1 MISNSEKTA
10 SKAPISKEPII
21 RLVVAYASNRCIGKD
36 NALPWHLPSDLA
48 HFKKNTLGHPI
59 IMGRKTWESIGRPLP
74 GRPNYVISRNPE
86 YQSPG
91 ATVCTD
97 VAQAIRAA
105 SEYEQQTGVSCIIGG
120 AQIYAQALPLAH
132 ELIATEVH
140 AEVPGDSY
148 FPALDAHWL
157 ETKRLPQPAE
167 NGYNYDF
174 VWYQRQP

>member
-1 MISNSEKTA
+1 MTSHPKKSATT
-10 SKAPISKEPII
+10 EPII
-21 RLVVAYASNRCIGKD
+21 RLVVAYATNRCIGKD
-36 NALPWHLPSDLA
+36 NTLPWHLPSDLA
-48 HFKKNTLGHPI
+48 HFKKSTLGHPI

-74 GRPNYVISRNPE
+74 GRPNYVISRNAD
-86 YQSPG
+86 YQAPG

-105 SEYEQQTGVSCIIGG
+105 ANHEQYTGVICVIGG
-120 AQIYAQALPLAH
+120 AQIYAQALPLAQ

-140 AEVPGDSY
+140 AEVPGDSF
-148 FPALDAHWL
+148 FPALDAQWL

-167 NGYNYDF
+167 NGYTYDF

>member
-1 MISNSEKTA
+1 MIFNTEKDTPKEPC
-10 SKAPISKEPII
+10 SKAPTI
-21 RLVVAYASNRCIGKD
+21 RLVVAYATNRCIGKD

-48 HFKKNTLGHPI
+48 HFKKHTLGHPI

-74 GRPNYVISRNPE
+74 GRPNYVISRQPD
-86 YQSPG
+86 YPALG

-105 SEYEQQTGVSCIIGG
+105 SEHEQQTGVICIIGG
-120 AQIYAQALPLAH
+120 AQIYAQTLPLAH
-132 ELIATEVH
+132 ELIATEVN
-140 AEVPGDSY
+140 AEVAGDSY
-148 FPALDAHWL
+148 FPVLDAHWR

-167 NGYNYDF
+167 NGHTYDF